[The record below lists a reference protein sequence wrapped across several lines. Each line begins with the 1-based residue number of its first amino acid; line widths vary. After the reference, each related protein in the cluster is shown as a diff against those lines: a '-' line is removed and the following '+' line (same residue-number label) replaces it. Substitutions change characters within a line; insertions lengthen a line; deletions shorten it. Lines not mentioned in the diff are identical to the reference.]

1 MKKFILSAFIC
12 LFALVGCTPQG
23 NETESKNPQFESYSP
38 ENVTLTEDGGDFT
51 ISYTLT
57 DKIEGETLD
66 VIASTEWIT
75 LKENNIEEGTIVL
88 AAHRNESFDPREAFI
103 FVTYADKASFTVTV
117 TQDGAVI
124 RRNADSFFAVY
135 YGNEYSAYQGSDKFF
150 VYLSNIGFVNGEA
163 QPNGWYYRLDMYS
176 EVKDYPR
183 DDANAVIIPNG
194 TYTFDADVTTAPGT
208 FAGKGNSAF
217 WNLDVDGNGEQMNIE
232 GGTITVTDNSITAEV
247 MINGEPHYVT
257 YEGYLVCE
265 DDRKPL
271 YYSTLTDD
279 LVLDFSDHYIELMNY
294 DDFYGSGYI
303 NYILYVGPNSGVG
316 HYMMADINPGGTAV
330 GEGLA
335 GTYTITS
342 VPYATGP
349 YQFVFGYED
358 GGYMSGTW
366 FFDSPDGSSYGN
378 MAPIVDGTIV
388 CVDNGDGSYT
398 FTFDFIDDAGYSI
411 TGSVTDTPFVTEG
424 YSASAT
430 SVLRANKR

>member
-1 MKKFILSAFIC
+1 MKKFILLAFIC

-103 FVTYADKASFTVTV
+103 FVTYADRASFTVTV

-194 TYTFDADVTTAPGT
+194 TYTFDAEVTTAPGT

-217 WNLDVDGNGEQMNIE
+217 WNLDVDGNGDQMNIE
-232 GGTITVTDNSITAEV
+232 GGTITVTDNSITAEL

-257 YEGYLVCE
+257 YEGSLVCE

-279 LVLDFSDHYIELMNY
+279 LVLDLSNHYIELMNY

-303 NYILYVGPNSGVG
+303 NYI
-316 HYMMADINPGGTAV
+316 
-330 GEGLA
+330 
-335 GTYTITS
+335 
-342 VPYATGP
+342 
-349 YQFVFGYED
+349 
-358 GGYMSGTW
+358 
-366 FFDSPDGSSYGN
+366 
-378 MAPIVDGTIV
+378 
-388 CVDNGDGSYT
+388 
-398 FTFDFIDDAGYSI
+398 
-411 TGSVTDTPFVTEG
+411 
-424 YSASAT
+424 
-430 SVLRANKR
+430 

>member
-57 DKIEGETLD
+57 DKIEGETLE

-194 TYTFDADVTTAPGT
+194 TYTFDAEVTTAPGT

-217 WNLDVDGNGEQMNIE
+217 WNLDVDGNGDQMNIE
-232 GGTITVTDNSITAEV
+232 GGTITVTDNSITAEL

-257 YEGYLVCE
+257 YEGSLVCE

-279 LVLDFSDHYIELMNY
+279 LVLDLSNHYIELMNY

-366 FFDSPDGSSYGN
+366 FFDSPDGGSYGN

-398 FTFDFIDDAGYSI
+398 FTFDLIDDAGYSI
-411 TGSVTDTPFVTEG
+411 TGSVTETPFVTEG

-430 SVLRANKR
+430 SVLRVNKR